1 MRLGSSRFFAS
12 LGLSF
17 AARALAAVGGV
28 ITLLIL
34 RRRMRA
40 SMERFNTLMRELVRN
55 VNASAKKYEKYFSAL
70 CTFMKAQSIYNGIS
84 HKKDSVSQRMEKLLT
99 HKRALAVSIDRDE
112 QMAASFG

>member
-1 MRLGSSRFFAS
+1 MRRDIAVRMPKMVVVASGAVVLFLYLVGYMPYIWNSMRLGSSRFFAS

-17 AARALAAVGGV
+17 AAAALAAVGGV

-55 VNASAKKYEKYFSAL
+55 VNASA
-70 CTFMKAQSIYNGIS
+70 
-84 HKKDSVSQRMEKLLT
+84 
-99 HKRALAVSIDRDE
+99 
-112 QMAASFG
+112 